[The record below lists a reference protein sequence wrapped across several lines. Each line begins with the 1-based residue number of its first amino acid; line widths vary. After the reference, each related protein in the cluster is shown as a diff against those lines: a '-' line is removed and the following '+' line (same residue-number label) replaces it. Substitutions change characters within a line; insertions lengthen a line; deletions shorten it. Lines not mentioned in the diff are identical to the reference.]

1 VESSLFFL
9 LFGLGEGAAYAV
21 LGISIVLTHR
31 ASGVVNFAGAAIGM
45 FIAFAFFRMR
55 ATGDVI
61 LPLIG
66 LPSRLHITDR
76 PTVAAAL
83 AVAVAM
89 GVVLGALS
97 YGLVF
102 RPLRHAP
109 ALARVVAS
117 LGLLLYL
124 IAVANLHFGGD
135 QDVLA
140 PVAPV
145 LPDRDVALLG
155 GAIPIDRF
163 LLAGIVTLVTALLW
177 TVYRFTRF
185 GLATRAAAESEK
197 GAVLTGH
204 SPDRLAAINWMLA
217 SVLSG
222 VGLALFANIGRLDP
236 VDTSLLVVPALAAAL
251 LGRFESIVITAIGG
265 LAIGVAHTEI
275 LNLRTDLTW
284 LPKVDLQE
292 AVPFVVIIAA
302 MALRGQVLPVRGAL
316 VDVRF
321 PASPRPVHR
330 LTYAVVLG
338 IGAVVVLFTAG
349 TELRGAVITSVVAVL
364 ISLSVV
370 VLTGYVGQISLAP
383 MAFAGV
389 AAFAMVKLG
398 SGAHLPF
405 PLAPIAAALL
415 ATGVGVVT
423 GLPAVRVRGMSL
435 AVLTIAAALAI
446 EKLVLGWS
454 WFSGGSAGTRVPELS
469 VAGADLSVSRGT
481 DFQRPVFGVV
491 CIMTVALAAVA
502 VANLRRSPT
511 GLRWLAVRANEK
523 AAAAAGINVSGI
535 KLSAFAVSSF
545 LAGLGGTLL
554 AYKNQA
560 LSTDSFQVFSSL
572 SYLAL
577 TYLGG
582 IASISGAFV
591 AGALSQEGIVTQL
604 TSGSRQSQYQF
615 AISGVALIVVA
626 IVAPS
631 GITGVVRSA
640 GRRVAAGVKRVRGAT
655 PQQDTPA

>member
-1 VESSLFFL
+1 MESFLFFL

-21 LGISIVLTHR
+21 LGVSTVLTHR

-45 FIAFAFFRMR
+45 FVAFVFFRMR
-55 ATGDVI
+55 ATGDVV
-61 LPLIG
+61 LPVIG
-66 LPSRLHITDR
+66 LPSRLHLTDR

-83 AVAVAM
+83 VVAVLM
-89 GVVLGALS
+89 GALLGGLA

-135 QDVLA
+135 DDALA

-145 LPDRDVALLG
+145 LPDSDVRLLG

-163 LLAGIVTLVTALLW
+163 LFAGGVAVVTALLW
-177 TVYRFTRF
+177 ALYRFTRF

-204 SPDRLAAINWMLA
+204 SPDRLAAVNWMMA
-217 SVLSG
+217 SVLAG
-222 VGLALFANIGRLDP
+222 IGLAVFANIGRLDP

-251 LGRFESIVITAIGG
+251 LGRFESVAFTAVAG

-275 LNLRTDLTW
+275 LNLRSDLSW

-292 AVPFVVIIAA
+292 AVPFLVIIVA
-302 MALRGQVLPVRGAL
+302 MTLRGRSLPARGTL
-316 VDVRF
+316 IDSRL
-321 PASPRPVHR
+321 PASPRPRFR
-330 LTYAVVLG
+330 LTSAAILGGGAVVL
-338 IGAVVVLFTAG
+338 LFTAG
-349 TELRGAVITSVVAVL
+349 TDLRGAVITSTVAVL
-364 ISLSVV
+364 IALSVV

-389 AAFAMVKLG
+389 AAFSMVKF
-398 SGAHLPF
+398 ADIANLPF
-405 PLAPIAAALL
+405 PLAPLAAA
-415 ATGVGVVT
+415 TVSMGVGVLA

-435 AVLTIAAALAI
+435 AVVTIAAALAI
-446 EKLVLGWS
+446 EKLALGWS
-454 WFSGGSAGTRVPELS
+454 WLAGGSSGVEVPALSIAGS
-469 VAGADLSVSRGT
+469 DLSVSRGT
-481 DFQRPVFGVV
+481 AFQRPGFGVV
-491 CIMTVALAAVA
+491 CVVVVALAALA
-502 VANLRRSPT
+502 VANLRRSAT

-523 AAAAAGINVSGI
+523 AAAAAGINVSAA

-560 LSTDSFQVFSSL
+560 LSTDSFSVFSSL

-582 IASISGAFV
+582 IASISGAVV
-591 AGALSQEGIVTQL
+591 AGALGQEGLVAQL
-604 TSGSRQSQYQF
+604 SSGGRQSQYQF
-615 AISGVALIVVA
+615 AISGIALIVVA
-626 IVAPS
+626 ILAPS
-631 GITGVVRSA
+631 GITGVARSGAHRIANVVR
-640 GRRVAAGVKRVRGAT
+640 RK
-655 PQQDTPA
+655 